1 MQNPYNKYQSVKKE
15 IPKTKPKAKAMD
27 RKAKV
32 KVNKPKAKE
41 SPSQFTLI
49 MASFLG
55 LICSFYIFAY
65 TDDVSH
71 LLSRIEVGFAQ
82 SKAAEPA
89 KSSEENQENGEK
101 DAPLAAGA
109 ISGLKAGGDAL
120 TMKNANVYEALK
132 NKTVELEKKE
142 RQLALLEEDLQR
154 QKLEIEKQLKE
165 MNELRGNISSS
176 LEKKMNADQESVDKL
191 VGVYADMKPQNAAMI
206 LMQLDEDLA
215 VKVLEK
221 MKKQNAA
228 AILNYIEPK
237 KAQNLSEKYAGL
249 KK

>member
-1 MQNPYNKYQSVKKE
+1 MQNPYDKYQISSKGTKRAPQKKTRVRVRNREVKKS
-15 IPKTKPKAKAMD
+15 
-27 RKAKV
+27 
-32 KVNKPKAKE
+32 

-49 MASFLG
+49 MASFMG
-55 LICSFYIFAY
+55 LLCSFYLFAY
-65 TDDVSH
+65 TDEFSQW
-71 LLSRIEVGFAQ
+71 LSKIEVGFTQ
-82 SKAAEPA
+82 SFAVDKE

-109 ISGLKAGGDAL
+109 ISGLKSGSDPL

-132 NKTVELEKKE
+132 NKTTELEKKE

-165 MNELRGNISSS
+165 MNEMRRNISSK
-176 LEKKMNADQESVDKL
+176 LETKMTADQESVEKL
-191 VGVYADMKPQNAAMI
+191 VGVYADMKPQNAANI
-206 LMQLDEDLA
+206 LAQMDEDLA

-237 KAQNLSEKYAGL
+237 KAQTLSEKYAGL